1 MYNSSCFGASAAL
14 LRRLLPL
21 VVELRSKDL
30 VVVPQLAAVLGPP
43 AYGRR
48 YVTQLAIRSAL
59 RRQSLLGLACGH
71 CSTSLGRAAA
81 LGRPFLVQKG
91 AKRLGLAA

>member
-30 VVVPQLAAVLGPP
+30 VVVPQLA
-43 AYGRR
+43 
-48 YVTQLAIRSAL
+48 TRSAL
-59 RRQSLLGLACGH
+59 RRFQRLGLAFGH

-81 LGRPFLVQKG
+81 WG
-91 AKRLGLAA
+91 GLFWSRKARSALA